1 MNAAI
6 MPIYRKKPLQLRV
19 LCVLAFVFSGTAL
32 IYTFLFLLAEG
43 WQRHIWV
50 SLNAEIL
57 PEVVRNM
64 GPQVLNI
71 VGLVL
76 SVSIFIGIIQ
86 IWKQVKFG
94 FWVFSVSI
102 LLMLLFPFF
111 LLEVPFLILFRAQ
124 FLYMLIASL
133 FIIFF
138 GYNRKFMN

>member
-19 LCVLAFVFSGTAL
+19 LCVLAFIFSGATL

-50 SLNAEIL
+50 SLNVEIL

-64 GPQVLNI
+64 GPQVFDIL
-71 VGLVL
+71 GLVL
-76 SVSIFIGIIQ
+76 SLSIFIGIIQ
-86 IWKQVKFG
+86 IWKLVRFG

-102 LLMLLFPFF
+102 LLMLLLPFF
-111 LLEVPFLILFRAQ
+111 LLEVPFLYLFRAQ
-124 FLYMLIASL
+124 FVYMLIAGL
-133 FIIFF
+133 FIILF
-138 GYNRKFMN
+138 GYNRRFMT